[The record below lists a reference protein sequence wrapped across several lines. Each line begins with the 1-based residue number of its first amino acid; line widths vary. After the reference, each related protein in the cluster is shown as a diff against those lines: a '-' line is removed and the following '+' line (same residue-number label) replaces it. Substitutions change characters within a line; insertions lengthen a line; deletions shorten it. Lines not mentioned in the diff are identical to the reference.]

1 MAPKKHAQCF
11 KFDTDNHN
19 IRKCVK
25 EGHRVF
31 VILRG
36 APGSGKT
43 TLAKSFVDI
52 AVPEELKYAL
62 ICAQTVMAS
71 QIAKKVREAII
82 NDVPL
87 IIVDDD
93 HTDRLTIK
101 SLALIATA
109 ESYECFV
116 AEPDTFWKYNAEM
129 CKEKT
134 QRSDTVDM
142 ISKKIA
148 TIQAAALRW
157 DHIVA
162 GGESNLEVYNFY
174 DDPSSSDSYIA
185 PKISSLSVSQEFS
198 LAPAPKMTSTRS
210 CGTTVCMEA
219 IIHELA
225 DIDDEFP
232 HCGFFVGEEKTVKA
246 KDMTNISMVERC
258 EETEDVRFSATGERS
273 VHPWPPLVK
282 GTSDDVAF
290 SLLRCTFGEI
300 DLAVLRH
307 NLQIFGY
314 ETAFQI
320 FKILEGTSENDL
332 LPSDDRFLFEEL
344 EQMESYTIPN
354 IEDELE
360 ARQSEREML
369 QFYESDVA
377 DTGNDAQIAY
387 LVFLEL
393 NGSDELSQNQDDF
406 NISRLSRAFPDCPDV
421 KQMYEVGEKDY
432 ETVREMLR
440 AIGYE
445 EFPLEP
451 PIVSKK
457 PSTYSGTVASSSS
470 PVRSAKPMKTKNN
483 DNHFLKKQHNGK
495 SHQTLGQV
503 QREAIEM
510 RNSIGKNVSSQAS
523 LVAKQ
528 FSYSATSESATRRR
542 EQLAVEIRR
551 IDQKIRYAHSN
562 PWNLDLHYMSVD
574 GAIELVLEAI
584 EAVEYL
590 IKYSPEKFPR
600 RITVVTGSGNNS
612 KDGAKIKPQVISM
625 LKSRRISFGMLNDGC
640 IEVKL

>member
-31 VILRG
+31 LILRG

-52 AVPEELKYAL
+52 AVSEELKSAL

-71 QIAKKVREAII
+71 QIAKKVREAIR

-87 IIVDDD
+87 IIVDDE
-93 HTDRLTIK
+93 HVDRLTIK
-101 SLALIATA
+101 TLALIATT

-116 AEPDTFWKYNAEM
+116 AEPDTLWKYNAQI

-134 QRSDTVDM
+134 QRSDTIDM

-148 TIQAAALRW
+148 TIQAATLRW

-174 DDPSSSDSYIA
+174 DNPSSSDSYIA
-185 PKISSLSVSQEFS
+185 PKISSLTVSQEFS
-198 LAPAPKMTSTRS
+198 LAPTPKMTSTRS

-219 IIHELA
+219 IIHEMA

-232 HCGFFVGEEKTVKA
+232 HCGFFLGEEKTVKA

-314 ETAFQI
+314 EIAFEI

-344 EQMESYTIPN
+344 EQIESYTIPN

-369 QFYESDVA
+369 QFHEDEEA

-421 KQMYEVGEKDY
+421 KQVYEAGMKDY

-440 AIGYE
+440 AMEYQ

-451 PIVSKK
+451 IVPQKS
-457 PSTYSGTVASSSS
+457 STTYSGTVASSS

-483 DNHFLKKQHNGK
+483 DNHFLKKQPNRK
-495 SHQTLGQV
+495 SHQPLKEV
-503 QREAIEM
+503 QREALEM
-510 RNSIGKNVSSQAS
+510 RNNIGKNVSNQAS

-542 EQLAVEIRR
+542 EQLAIEIGR
-551 IDQKIRYAHSN
+551 IDQKIRCAHNN